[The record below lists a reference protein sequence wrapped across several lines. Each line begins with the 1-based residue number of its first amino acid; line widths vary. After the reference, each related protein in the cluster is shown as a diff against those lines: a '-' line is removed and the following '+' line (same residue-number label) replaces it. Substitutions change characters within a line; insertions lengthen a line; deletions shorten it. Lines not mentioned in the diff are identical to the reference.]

1 MIKCKICGKTL
12 KNNISLGLHIRNEHS
27 MSSKEY
33 YDKYLRKHDDEGV
46 CKTCGK
52 RTNFISFTR
61 GYAEHCS
68 KACTQKDINVIKLR
82 ENTNIEKYGASNV
95 FASDEIKERIKKNN
109 LIKYGVEYTTTLKS
123 TKDKQKATK
132 LQRYG
137 SETYN
142 NAQKAKET
150 CLERYGVS
158 CGVQTLKA
166 KQRAKESY
174 NVENILQQKQE
185 NIEAFVLE
193 NDVVAV
199 TDLLAKYGQGWRKKN
214 LVPLVFQSGKAF
226 VRECDVK
233 TIEEY
238 YCSANGKYS
247 KHEKYIYDLIRE
259 RYAGKI
265 VLSDTRVITP
275 YSLDIYLPD
284 LNLAFEYNGAY
295 WHSSKFKEKDYHFN
309 KSMMCLNN
317 DIRLIHFYETLDSK
331 LFIKDFINRIF
342 TNTEEISNDF
352 NKYSPLQFPHYS
364 EVTYSGP
371 KRLNYTEYDV
381 YDSGSF
387 TIIK

>member
-1 MIKCKICGKTL
+1 
-12 KNNISLGLHIRNEHS
+12 

-33 YDKYLRKHDDEGV
+33 YDKYSRKYDNEDV

-52 RTNFISFTR
+52 RTKFISFTR

-82 ENTNIEKYGASNV
+82 ESTNIEKYGASNV
-95 FASDEIKERIKKNN
+95 FASNEIKERIKKNN

-174 NVENILQQKQE
+174 NIKNILQQKQE

-193 NDVVAV
+193 NNVVAV

-233 TIEEY
+233 MIEEY

-247 KHEKYIYDLIRE
+247 KYEKYIYDLIRE

-265 VLSDTRVITP
+265 ILSDTRVITP

-309 KSMMCLNN
+309 KSMVCLNN
-317 DIRLIHFYETLDSK
+317 GIRLIHFYETLDSK

-371 KRLNYTEYDV
+371 KRLNYAEYDA

>member
-1 MIKCKICGKTL
+1 
-12 KNNISLGLHIRNEHS
+12 

-33 YDKYLRKHDDEGV
+33 YDKYLRKYDNEDV

-68 KACTQKDINVIKLR
+68 KACTQKDINAIKLR

-123 TKDKQKATK
+123 TKDKQKAIK

-174 NVENILQQKQE
+174 
-185 NIEAFVLE
+185 
-193 NDVVAV
+193 
-199 TDLLAKYGQGWRKKN
+199 
-214 LVPLVFQSGKAF
+214 
-226 VRECDVK
+226 
-233 TIEEY
+233 
-238 YCSANGKYS
+238 
-247 KHEKYIYDLIRE
+247 
-259 RYAGKI
+259 
-265 VLSDTRVITP
+265 
-275 YSLDIYLPD
+275 
-284 LNLAFEYNGAY
+284 
-295 WHSSKFKEKDYHFN
+295 KDYHFN

-317 DIRLIHFYETLDSK
+317 SIRLIHFYETLDSK